1 MSAGRKIMLKNLR
14 GESEC
19 KFIGNIF
26 KSIAK
31 QVLAGADH
39 KK

>member
-1 MSAGRKIMLKNLR
+1 MSAERKIMLKNLR

-19 KFIGNIF
+19 KLIVNIF

-31 QVLAGADH
+31 QVPAGADH
-39 KK
+39 KT